1 MFKKDRCDQE
11 NNEDVVVESQSVA
24 DESGTRGMKS
34 APVERSVP
42 EAVPAAPKLIRM
54 VPGICLSLGVEVA
67 VFITHLE
74 SCKRIWVCREE
85 DEVRVSLLMDKLARM
100 EEELKPSQRMK
111 KGAVYGA
118 RFSQDE
124 EMYRVVLKDREEG
137 RYVVQFIDFGNM
149 ETKEEKELYDIPE
162 DIGSCPA
169 AAVMVDV
176 LTELEDTSESRS
188 LVEDLLEGEDV
199 TVTVLEDG
207 AVFHVD
213 GQEVKFCQPTRRN
226 INSLVTSE
234 ELMTM
239 DEMSNTFERTLPEK
253 QEHPSVVP
261 SPAVETNL
269 PTAGS
274 ASSSISPEE
283 LVTRSPV
290 GKASPVPIPTTVVP
304 QPIIP
309 PTVPKPIIPSTEVS
323 QPIILPTVV
332 PQPIILPIAVP
343 QPILPNAVHQP
354 IPTRTFAKAISALQ
368 SQLLVRPRSSNSE
381 NDQKDGKKP
390 DQFKATKDDKACQW
404 KVGDK
409 VVARWPDGVW
419 RQATIVEV
427 DTTAGQAKVASEG
440 VDEAMVSLLSVRPSS
455 LPVEALNLIDQGLVS
470 NKIVRKKGD
479 GATSEKRQVVPA
491 VGKVKE
497 WMDNNMAQLSL
508 GGGDTNDTEVDL
520 LSPTLDTS
528 KHSMEQIPLP
538 PSQDLSA
545 YCKTGKG
552 SLHIQSVL
560 NSSNPKQSN
569 LVLSA
574 FLTGSP
580 GPFSLMTSPKSS
592 YCIQK
597 LITVLPSSQLQPLLS
612 VILSNFTQLSMDSSG
627 CRVVQSMLEFSSP
640 DQQRSITSLL
650 CNAKT
655 LLVLAADRH
664 GTYVAQ
670 ACLPHLTPS
679 PTSLLALVNCL
690 LGYTATLGQHQFGT
704 FFLQR
709 LVGVL
714 STHYPGSGAA
724 CLLQEDILSSLP
736 QLVTTEAGSRL
747 VQAMLK
753 DTQPNT
759 LVRVAKWIE
768 ENKQGVIVTKPAMF
782 VGVSVF
788 EQIIQRLGEEGSWTS
803 LLDRLVRAFL
813 DQDKNS
819 SNRQSLLISAAV
831 HPVGHV
837 LAREVVSVVNHLEES
852 TKNAVMR
859 VLASEVDQLCVNK
872 FGAIVLKGL
881 AESAI

>member
-1 MFKKDRCDQE
+1 M
-11 NNEDVVVESQSVA
+11 
-24 DESGTRGMKS
+24 
-34 APVERSVP
+34 
-42 EAVPAAPKLIRM
+42 EAK
-54 VPGICLSLGVEVA
+54 
-67 VFITHLE
+67 
-74 SCKRIWVCREE
+74 
-85 DEVRVSLLMDKLARM
+85 
-100 EEELKPSQRMK
+100 
-111 KGAVYGA
+111 
-118 RFSQDE
+118 
-124 EMYRVVLKDREEG
+124 EM
-137 RYVVQFIDFGNM
+137 
-149 ETKEEKELYDIPE
+149 KELYDIPE
-162 DIGSCPA
+162 AIGNAPA
-169 AAVMVDV
+169 AAVAVDAI
-176 LTELEDTSESRS
+176 TELDDSEDNRI
-188 LVEDLLEGEDV
+188 LVEDFLEGDNV
-199 TVTVLEDG
+199 NVTVLEDG

-213 GQEVKFCQPTRRN
+213 GQEVKFCQPTSQN
-226 INSLVTSE
+226 TSSLVTSE
-234 ELMTM
+234 EMMTM
-239 DEMSNTFERTLPEK
+239 DEMKNTLERILPEK

-261 SPAVETNL
+261 STVVETNL

-274 ASSSISPEE
+274 ARSSISPDE

-290 GKASPVPIPTTVVP
+290 GKASPVAIPPTVVP

-309 PTVPKPIIPSTEVS
+309 LTVPQPIIPSTPVS

-332 PQPIILPIAVP
+332 PQPILPTAVP
-343 QPILPNAVHQP
+343 QPIVLPIVVPQTTIPTTAVPQPIIIQPTAVPQP

-368 SQLLVRPRSSNSE
+368 SQLVVRPRPSSSE
-381 NDQKDGKKP
+381 NDQKDSKKP
-390 DQFKATKDDKACQW
+390 DQLKATTEHKSLTPAGQW

-419 RQATIVEV
+419 RQATIVVV
-427 DTTAGQAKVASEG
+427 DTTAGLAKVGSEG
-440 VDEAMVSLLSVRPSS
+440 VEEAMVSLLSVRPPS

-479 GATSEKRQVVPA
+479 GATSEKRLVVPA

-508 GGGDTNDTEVDL
+508 GGGDTNDTEVEDQ

-528 KHSMEQIPLP
+528 KHSLEQIPLP

-560 NSSNPKQSN
+560 NSSNPEQSN
-569 LVLSA
+569 LVLSS

-580 GPFSLMTSPKSS
+580 SPFSLMTSPKSS

-747 VQAMLK
+747 VQAMMK

-782 VGVSVF
+782 VGLSVF
-788 EQIIQRLGEEGSWTS
+788 GEIIKRLGEEASWTS

-813 DQDKNS
+813 DDDKNS
-819 SNRQSLLISAAV
+819 STKQSLLISAAL
-831 HPVGHV
+831 HPVGHL
-837 LAREVVSVVNHLEES
+837 LAREVVSVVIHLEER

-859 VLASEVDQLCVNK
+859 VLAGDVDRLCVDK
-872 FGAIVLKGL
+872 FGAVVLKGL
-881 AESAI
+881 AESVI